1 MSLTKQHTLSDVQLW
16 EKLLSGDADAFTRL
30 FKKYYAV
37 HCAKAQYILRSAHDA
52 EDLVQDIYKKLWE
65 NHSTLPPVAAPA
77 AYISQAVRNGALNR
91 IKGND
96 KNRHD
101 DIAGKHIIYEEGISA
116 EELLHL
122 QNRIEKA
129 VNELPEGCQAIFR
142 LSRFELKTYAQ
153 IAEHLQITPKTV
165 ENQISIA
172 LKKLRQNLGD
182 LIFIFLFYFI
192 LGVNRF
198 LDVFNV

>member
-1 MSLTKQHTLSDVQLW
+1 MPANTQHSLSDAQLW
-16 EKLLSGDADAFTRL
+16 DRLLSGDADAFSLL
-30 FKKYYAV
+30 FKKYYAA
-37 HCAKAQYILRSAHDA
+37 HCAKAQYILRNGHDA

-65 NHSTLPPVAAPA
+65 THATLPPVTSPS

-91 IKGND
+91 IKAGG

-101 DIAGKHIIYEEGISA
+101 DITGKHILYEEGITA

-122 QNRIEKA
+122 QARIEKA
-129 VNELPEGCQAIFR
+129 VDGLPEGCRAIFR
-142 LSRFELKTYAQ
+142 LSRFEQKSYAQ
-153 IAEHLQITPKTV
+153 IAEQLQITPKTV

-182 LIFIFLFYFI
+182 LIFMFLFYFP
-192 LGVNRF
+192 LGVNLI